1 MVMKRIV
8 VSAVLAGALAVASS
22 PVAAGPKK
30 KQGIDTPRHTSAL
43 ARQGN
48 DASMRRVSSS
58 GHGVGLDGRLEYCA
72 GF

>member
-1 MVMKRIV
+1 MKRIV

-22 PVAAGPKK
+22 PAAAGSKK
-30 KQGIDTPRHTSAL
+30 KQGIDTPRHASAL

-58 GHGVGLDGRLEYCA
+58 GHSVGLDGRLEYCA

>member
-1 MVMKRIV
+1 MKRIV

-22 PVAAGPKK
+22 PAAAGPKK
-30 KQGIDTPRHTSAL
+30 KGIDTPRHASAL

-58 GHGVGLDGRLEYCA
+58 GHSVGLDGRLEYCA

>member
-1 MVMKRIV
+1 MKRIV

-22 PVAAGPKK
+22 PAAAGSKK
-30 KQGIDTPRHTSAL
+30 KQGIDTPRHASAL

>member
-1 MVMKRIV
+1 MKRII
-8 VSAVLAGALAVASS
+8 VSAALAAAIAVASS
-22 PVAAGPKK
+22 PATAGTKKK
-30 KQGIDTPRHTSAL
+30 KQGIDMPRHASAL

-58 GHGVGLDGRLEYCA
+58 GHSVGLDGRVEYCT

>member
-1 MVMKRIV
+1 MKRII
-8 VSAVLAGALAVASS
+8 VSAALAGALAIASS
-22 PVAAGPKK
+22 PAGAGTKK
-30 KQGIDTPRHTSAL
+30 KQGIDTPRHASAL

-58 GHGVGLDGRLEYCA
+58 GHSVGLDGRLEYCA